1 MKSSMLLLLAASAI
15 VLAGCKAEDRDIVL
29 LEPGVYKG
37 QPDQQRPASI
47 LRDLR
52 QRVSLQAGLN
62 AYATGLGA
70 SRPLRRGIT
79 LPRGGGSG
87 VDFRRLR
94 QRIRAQGA
102 S

>member
-1 MKSSMLLLLAASAI
+1 MRASRLLLLGVAA
-15 VLAGCKAEDRDIVL
+15 VLLAGCKAEDRDIVL

-37 QPDQQRPASI
+37 QPDQQRPPEI
-47 LRDLR
+47 LRKLR

-62 AYATGLGA
+62 AYATGIGA
-70 SRPLRRGIT
+70 SHPARRLV
-79 LPRGGGSG
+79 LPGGRSP
-87 VDFRRLR
+87 DLRRLR